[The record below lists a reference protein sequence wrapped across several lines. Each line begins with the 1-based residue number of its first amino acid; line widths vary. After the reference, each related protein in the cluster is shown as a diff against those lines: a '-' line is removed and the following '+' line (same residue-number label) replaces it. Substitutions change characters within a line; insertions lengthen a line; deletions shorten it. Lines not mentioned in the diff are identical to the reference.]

1 MSICIQNGRMAKVQY
16 SDNFV
21 LSVRLKGGDAMRFW
35 TIFDRALTRNYEAD
49 RSNIVR
55 ELLGLDP
62 LFFITQAD
70 AEYFRTGKPQ
80 SNQVPELTKEEIER
94 DYGLNPGEVIEFKNG
109 ENNSLSETTHTEK
122 KATEQTRKVKTI
134 DVSGKLS
141 NERLPNKKAKKG

>member
-1 MSICIQNGRMAKVQY
+1 MYMCIQNGRVAKVQY

-49 RSNIVR
+49 RSDVVR

-80 SNQVPELTKEEIER
+80 ASQVPELTKEEIER
-94 DYGLNPGEVIEFKNG
+94 DYGLKPGEVIK
-109 ENNSLSETTHTEK
+109 LKDK
-122 KATEQTRKVKTI
+122 KAVQLEDITEREKQNKTVKKRKT
-134 DVSGKLS
+134 G
-141 NERLPNKKAKKG
+141 